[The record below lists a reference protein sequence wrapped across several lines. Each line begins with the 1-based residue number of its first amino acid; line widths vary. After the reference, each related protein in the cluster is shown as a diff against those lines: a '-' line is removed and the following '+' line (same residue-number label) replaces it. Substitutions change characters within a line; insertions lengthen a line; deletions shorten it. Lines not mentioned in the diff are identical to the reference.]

1 MFRRS
6 VHFVLF
12 AIIAVSFPFI
22 SQAEIQTN
30 ASHAIIMDGETQ
42 EVLFS
47 HNSQERMVPSS
58 MTKIMTLYMLFERL
72 NAGVFTLEDTLHVSE
87 KAWRMGG
94 SKMFVRVDTNVVIED
109 LIRGIVVQSGN
120 DACIV
125 VAEAIAGSE
134 EAFAERM
141 NEKAKELGMLNTH
154 FVNATGWP
162 DDNHYTTAYDLSL
175 LSARLIKDFPQ
186 YYHYF
191 SEKSYTYNNIR
202 QSNRNLLLWRASS
215 NVDGLKTGHTEAGG
229 YGIVVSGRED
239 GRRMVAVVNGMESTN
254 ARADEAER
262 LLSYGFRYFETVTLA
277 EIGKVVGFADVWQG
291 VSEQVEL
298 KVKDKVELTLPKL
311 GKEKTKISLH
321 YNTPLIA
328 PIEADQQVGEVHVI
342 APGQEMVK
350 KVPLYTASAIER
362 KGIFGRLVDGLVG
375 N

>member
-12 AIIAVSFPFI
+12 AIITVSFPFT

-30 ASHAIIMDGETQ
+30 ASHAIIMDSETQ

-47 HNSQERMVPSS
+47 HNSQARMVPSS

-120 DACIV
+120 DACVV

-191 SEKSYTYNNIR
+191 NEKSYTYNNIR

-239 GRRMVAVVNGMESTN
+239 GRRMIVVVNGMESTKL
-254 ARADEAER
+254 RADEAER

-277 EIGKVVGFADVWQG
+277 NVGQVVGSADVWQG

-298 KVKDKVELTLPKL
+298 KVKDKIELTLPKL
-311 GKEKTKISLH
+311 GQEKTKISLH

-328 PIEADQQVGEVHVI
+328 PIQADQQVGEIHVI

-362 KGIFGRLVDGLVG
+362 KGIFGRFVDGLVG